1 MGLKTHNPLIVT
13 LTLLPWSPQA
23 IFVHV
28 RIQVKIKKK
37 TTIIQVE
44 FFNTNEYS
52 LVVAQITFEG
62 ISGSSIT
69 GDIAVDDVSLM
80 DGICKGKNHFFDSSN
95 KNKKALQV

>member
-37 TTIIQVE
+37 
-44 FFNTNEYS
+44 
-52 LVVAQITFEG
+52 
-62 ISGSSIT
+62 
-69 GDIAVDDVSLM
+69 
-80 DGICKGKNHFFDSSN
+80 NHDN
-95 KNKKALQV
+95 LGRIL